1 MSLEK
6 GVVVGA
12 VTGAYVRAVAQQR
25 EVERAGLGGQD
36 EALGLVLGDRDGHQ
50 YLGGVRLPAP
60 AGGAQATA
68 AGGTGGGRLGCR
80 RRARGTPATDREHLD
95 LRPPQPGRL
104 AVVVAAGPAVPGGGP
119 PPRPRPGD
127 GV

>member
-6 GVVVGA
+6 GVVVDA

-36 EALGLVLGDRDGHQ
+36 EPLGLVLGDRDGHQ
-50 YLGGVRLPAP
+50 YLGGVGLPAP

-68 AGGTGGGRLGCR
+68 ASGSTGGGRLGCR

-95 LRPPQPGRL
+95 LGQQQPGRL
-104 AVVVAAGPAVPGGGP
+104 VVVVAAGQAVPGG
-119 PPRPRPGD
+119 
-127 GV
+127 